1 MFLKQ
6 DIDETLNKYLF
17 DLGITDEDE
26 MITLLNGLDEIA
38 EIGYTLYVNNS
49 IKRTESNDYES

>member
-38 EIGYTLYVNNS
+38 ELCYTLYVNNS
-49 IKRTESNDYES
+49 IKRTESND

>member
-6 DIDETLNKYLF
+6 DIDETLTKHLL

-26 MITLLNGLDEIA
+26 MITLLNGLDKIA
-38 EIGYTLYVNNS
+38 EMGYALYINNS
-49 IKRTESNDYES
+49 IKRTEIND

>member
-6 DIDETLNKYLF
+6 DIDETLKNYLF

-38 EIGYTLYVNNS
+38 EMGYALYINNS
-49 IKRTESNDYES
+49 IKRTEIND